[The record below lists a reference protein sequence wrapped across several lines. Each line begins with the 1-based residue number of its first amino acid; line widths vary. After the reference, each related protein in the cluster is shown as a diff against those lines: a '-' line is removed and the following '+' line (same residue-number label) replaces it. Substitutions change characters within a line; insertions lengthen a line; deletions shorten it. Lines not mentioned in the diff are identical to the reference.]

1 LVEVPPIP
9 YRDPASVI
17 MASPAVAED
26 KRFCGRCGEPVGRS
40 HDGKAGRTEGF
51 CRNCGQQF
59 SFVPKLVAG
68 DLVAA
73 QYEIVGC
80 LAYGGLGWIYL
91 ARDRNVDDRW
101 VVLKGLLDSGDA
113 DAMAAAV
120 AERRFLA
127 EVEHPN
133 IVRIYNFVEHAG
145 AGYIVME
152 YVGGTSLKDL
162 LRQRRDA
169 AGGKPDPLPVTQAIA
184 YILEVLPALGYLHK
198 KGLVYCDFKPDN
210 IMQTDDMIKLIDLGG
225 VRRID
230 DETSAVYGTVGYQA
244 PEIADAGP
252 SITSDLFTVARSL
265 AVMTL
270 DFKGYQST
278 YKYTLP
284 AVADMPQFAWYDSL
298 YRWLLKGTAQNPDD
312 RFQSADEMAEQLLGV
327 LREVVA
333 ATDGV
338 PRPAVSTVFTSD
350 FRGGVDGPDWRT
362 LPLVRVALDDPAASF
377 LATVGV
383 GTSPSETVDM
393 LRAAPV
399 RSVEVDL
406 RLARA
411 LIDAGSVESVSDV
424 LDTIAAADPWEWRV
438 EWYRG
443 LLAFSRSPSGDARAS
458 FEAVYRNL
466 PGELAPKLA
475 LGVATEAAGDHR
487 GAARWYDIVSRTD
500 PAFTTA
506 AFGLGRCRLADGDRA
521 GAVEALNRVPE
532 TSSSYLEAQ
541 IAAARALVAVNAD
554 GSSFPQVGDLT
565 TAGATVGH
573 LNLDGEERASLTRDL
588 LSAALQLVHAGRIQP
603 DPGVTLLGAPLTEQ
617 RLRVGLERAY
627 RTLARLA
634 PVRDERI
641 RLVDLA
647 NEVRPRTMV

>member
-1 LVEVPPIP
+1 
-9 YRDPASVI
+9 

-169 AGGKPDPLPVTQAIA
+169 ASGKPDPLPVTQAIA

-210 IMQTDDMIKLIDLGG
+210 IMQTDDMIKVIDLGG

-284 AVADMPQFAWYDSL
+284 SVADMPQFAWYDSL

-350 FRGGVDGPDWRT
+350 FRGGVDGPEWRT
-362 LPLVRVALDDPAASF
+362 LPLVRVALDDPAAGF

-411 LIDAGSVESVSDV
+411 LIDAGSVESASDV
-424 LDTIAAADPWEWRV
+424 LDGVAAADPWEWRV

-443 LLAFSRSPSGDARAS
+443 LLAFSRSPAGDARAS

-487 GAARWYDIVSRTD
+487 SAARWYDIVSRTD

-573 LNLDGEERASLTRDL
+573 LDLDGEERASLTRDL

-627 RTLARLA
+627 RTLARLT